1 MKKCFI
7 LTAVLLT
14 TFAHAEEHYLL
25 AADTQVIEINRAGK
39 VLTVWKHPGHG
50 GIYDAW
56 RLPDGGIAY
65 AHKGGLAVFDA
76 TKKLVMEHK
85 ARAGANGAEAN
96 SVAVLEGGKKFAL
109 MDSGVSQ
116 IRIVDRSGAIVSETP
131 LPDLKDD
138 PLHFRYRMIREV
150 PGGNAF
156 WVGQYGRK
164 TVLKVESKTGKV
176 LQTIPLDPLLKPSP
190 TVKKAFA
197 TLQAEDGSLWVATS
211 TGCQLLHVD
220 AEGKKIDCWTIEDL
234 GLQCRYTLGMSRLA
248 NGNVLMACGDYHMQK
263 ADEGRDLLA
272 EIDQSGKVVW
282 KLTRDQL
289 VDQIDGY
296 IDKKSSLEEL
306 RITNVHVFETPT
318 PKSASTSPIHSFID
332 QHCIDCHDDS
342 TAKGDF
348 DITALTFDLSQAKT
362 RGRWT
367 RVFDLIEK
375 GEMPPP
381 EKSKVSTEERQAVVK
396 QLTADLLTAAK
407 ADAATNGRCPVRR
420 LTRVEFENNL
430 RVLLKLPHLD
440 IRDKLP
446 EDRDSHGFTKVSS
459 MLDVS
464 RVQLDAYLDA
474 TETALRT
481 AMAGPKPP
489 TAPVTQRFTG
499 LQLFPSLTTF
509 GEREA
514 MFFARDNRMVPITNE
529 EGKKMTPAQRNDP
542 SLEMAL
548 FRSATWPYYG
558 YPQGFRAKA
567 DGAYRVRFK
576 GRAVRQVR
584 DFRLVPAYEPIAMSF
599 RARQPSGPDVSG
611 DVRETGGWMD
621 LQPEAREFETTIHLK
636 AGETF
641 EYSPLGLPVPFIRTD
656 GGFFYDYPPM
666 PPEGHR
672 GVAIQWLEVT
682 GPLIDSQWPPPSHH
696 VLFDEVAPEKGTAAD
711 AERLFRRFAAIAT
724 LRPMSAKAHE
734 PFLKFIRAKLAGGT
748 TFADAMLAGYQSLLC
763 SSHCLYLTEPRSGYE
778 DVHFDIAARLSHLF
792 WNQRPDDE
800 LTLLAKNGRLRDAAT
815 LKAQTDRLI
824 ADPRFEEF
832 VSMFANEWLDLRKLR
847 RDIPDERLYPEYR
860 KDDYLVDSMAHET
873 QAFLKAMVRENLPA
887 TTLVTADF
895 TFVNDRLARHYDL
908 PRVSGSAM
916 QRVSLPKG
924 SPFGGLITQAALMKH
939 TANGTTTSPVLRGVW
954 IMEKLLGQPPPPPP
968 KSVPAVEPDIRGAK
982 TIRDLLAKHTSSKSC
997 AGCHARFDPVGF
1009 ALENFDVMG
1018 AWRDRYRGMEKGE
1031 KVTGFDPAGHPYT
1044 YFVGQAVDAS
1054 GKLPGG
1060 DSFHDIHDVKRQ
1072 LAATP
1077 RQLASNLLHHLV
1089 LHATGTRVGFADR
1102 AEVESMLDACEK
1114 NGYRVRDL
1122 IHSLVQSQIFLGTQC
1137 TP

>member
-1 MKKCFI
+1 
-7 LTAVLLT
+7 VL
-14 TFAHAEEHYLL
+14 
-25 AADTQVIEINRAGK
+25 
-39 VLTVWKHPGHG
+39 KHPGHS
-50 GIYDAW
+50 GIYDAA

-65 AHKGGLAVFDA
+65 AHRGGLAVFDA
-76 TKKLVMEHK
+76 AKKLVMEHK
-85 ARAGANGAEAN
+85 AVAGPKGAEAN

-109 MDSGVSQ
+109 MDSGVNQ
-116 IRIVDRSGAIVSETP
+116 IRIVDRNGTIVSETP
-131 LPDLKDD
+131 LPDLKED

-150 PGGNAF
+150 PGANAF

-164 TVLKVESKTGKV
+164 TVLKVEKGTGRL

-220 AEGKKIDCWTIEDL
+220 AEGKKLGCWTIEDL

-263 ADEGRDLLA
+263 AEEGRDLLA
-272 EIDQSGKVVW
+272 EIDPAGKVVW

-289 VDQIDGY
+289 VDQIDGF
-296 IDKKSSLEEL
+296 IDKKSGLEEL
-306 RITNVHVFETPT
+306 HITNVHVFESPT

-348 DITALTFDLSQAKT
+348 DITALTFDLNQVET

-375 GEMPPP
+375 GDMPPP

-396 QLTADLLTAAK
+396 QLAADLLAAAK
-407 ADAATNGRCPVRR
+407 ADAAKNGRGPVRR
-420 LTRVEFENNL
+420 LTRIEFENNL

-446 EDRDSHGFTKVSS
+446 EDRESHGFTKVSS

-481 AMAGPKPP
+481 AMAGAKPP
-489 TAPVTQRFTG
+489 AAAVMQRFFG
-499 LQLFPSLTTF
+499 LQLFPGLNTF

-514 MFFARDNRMVPITNE
+514 MFFARDNRMVPINAPE
-529 EGKKMTPAQRNDP
+529 LKAMTPEQRSDP

-558 YPQGFRAKA
+558 YPHGFRAKA

-621 LQPEAREFETTIHLK
+621 LQPEAREFATTIHLK

-682 GPLIDSQWPPPSHH
+682 GPIIESQWPPASHH

-711 AERLFRRFAAIAT
+711 AERLLRRFAAIAA
-724 LRPMSAKAHE
+724 LRPMSEKAHE
-734 PFLKFIRAKLAGGT
+734 PFIKFIRAKLASGT
-748 TFADAMLAGYQSLLC
+748 TFVDAMLAGYQSLLC
-763 SSHCLYLTEPRSGYE
+763 SSHCLYLAEPRSASE
-778 DVHFDIAARLSHLF
+778 VVHFDIAARLSHLY
-792 WNQRPDDE
+792 WNQRPDAE
-800 LTLLAKNGRLRDAAT
+800 LMQLAKNGRLRDVAT
-815 LKAQTDRLI
+815 LKAQTERLI
-824 ADPRFEEF
+824 ADPRFEQF

-847 RDIPDERLYPEYR
+847 RDVPDERLYPEYR

-873 QAFLKAMVRENLPA
+873 LAFLKAMVRENLPT

-968 KSVPAVEPDIRGAK
+968 KSVPAVEPDIRGAT
-982 TIRDLLAKHTSSKSC
+982 TIRDLLAKHTSSKTC
-997 AGCHARFDPVGF
+997 AACHAKFDPIGF

-1018 AWRDRYRGMEKGE
+1018 AWRDRYRGMERGE
-1031 KVTGFDPAGHPYT
+1031 KITGFDPAGHPYT
-1044 YFVGQAVDAS
+1044 YFVGQAIDAS
-1054 GKLPGG
+1054 GKLPSGET
-1060 DSFHDIHDVKRQ
+1060 FHNIHDVKRL
-1072 LAATP
+1072 LAANP
-1077 RQLASNLLHHLV
+1077 RQLARNLLHHLV
-1089 LHATGTRVGFADR
+1089 LHATGTPVGFADR
-1102 AEVESMLDACEK
+1102 GEVESMLDACAA

-1122 IHSLVQSQIFLGTQC
+1122 IHSLVRSQIFLGTQC
-1137 TP
+1137 IP